1 MNSKHLNTK
10 SMKTKIIALSAIKG
24 GVGKTTAT
32 INLGASISKKGYR
45 VLLID
50 LDPQSCLTNSLAKES
65 IENNVYGT
73 LLQEYP
79 LKDAVIDLN
88 STLSIVPSCQN
99 LFGFEQNNGTNP
111 EAFFLLQEAIENLL
125 LSDIYQ
131 YILIDCPPSLGLLS
145 VNAYIADS
153 QVFVPLD
160 TDEYSIASLNQVIS
174 NISKIRKRLNSKLE
188 LKGVFFNKFYKRQL
202 LSKEVERIVRS
213 DFPSLL
219 METKIK
225 TCIQLKEAPAARQ
238 TIYDYS
244 PTCNGAIDFSNLAN
258 EILKMNN
265 DEIKDEN

>member
-1 MNSKHLNTK
+1 
-10 SMKTKIIALSAIKG
+10 MKTKIIALSAIKG

-32 INLGASISKKGYR
+32 ISLGSSISRKGYR

-50 LDPQSCLTNSLAKES
+50 LDPQSCMTNALVKEP
-65 IENNVYGT
+65 IEKNVYGT

-79 LKDAVIDLN
+79 LKECIININ
-88 STLSIVPSCQN
+88 SNLSIIPSCQN
-99 LFGFEQNNGTNP
+99 LFSFEANNGTNP
-111 EAFFLLQEAIENLL
+111 EAFFLLQEAIEDLL
-125 LSDIYQ
+125 LTQIYH

-145 VNAYIADS
+145 VNAYIASS

-174 NISKIRKRLNSKLE
+174 NITKIRKRLNPQLE
-188 LKGVFFNKFYKRQL
+188 LKGMFFNRFFGRQL
-202 LSKEVERIVRS
+202 LSKEVERIIRS
-213 DFPSLL
+213 DFSSLL
-219 METKIK
+219 METKIRS
-225 TCIQLKEAPAARQ
+225 CVRLKEAPATRQ

-265 DEIKDEN
+265 DEIKV